1 MACQNLL
8 AQMLLPSPEQRIT
21 VAEILRHPWFLRDL
35 PPGTELVNE
44 RLQHDIHARWVAL
57 IDNPVCA
64 LRPCSGIRSVMC
76 GISASRHGPL

>member
-44 RLQHDIHARWVAL
+44 RLQHDVHAR
-57 IDNPVCA
+57 
-64 LRPCSGIRSVMC
+64 
-76 GISASRHGPL
+76 

>member
-44 RLQHDIHARWVAL
+44 RLQHDVHARQA
-57 IDNPVCA
+57 
-64 LRPCSGIRSVMC
+64 IRHASSR
-76 GISASRHGPL
+76 SAVYLQPAIYDCCHCCQLM